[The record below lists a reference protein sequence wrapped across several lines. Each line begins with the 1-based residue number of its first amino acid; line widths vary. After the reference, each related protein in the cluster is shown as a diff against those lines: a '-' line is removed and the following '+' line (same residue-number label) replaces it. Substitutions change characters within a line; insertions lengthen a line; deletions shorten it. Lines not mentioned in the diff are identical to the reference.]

1 MGPGDCTR
9 RRFIRGIALSGLG
22 LASGV
27 SSLSCLAGGSPA
39 RVRTAS
45 KTAGATSTA
54 TNPPTPME
62 NPLVSGAELG
72 RAFKAGKT
80 DPVSALEFYLARAAS
95 SESVFITLT
104 PDRARAEAKAAAE
117 RWRRGQP
124 LGPLDGVPIAWKDL
138 FDVKGT
144 ITTAGAAL
152 FANHPPATA
161 DAKLVEMAAK
171 AGLVCIGKTNTVEFA
186 YSGIGINPHFGTPH
200 NPHDKHVARVP
211 GGSSSGSAVAVAAG
225 AVPFAMGTDT
235 AGSVRVPAAFNGLV
249 GFKSSSRRYSRD
261 GVFPL
266 SRTLDSIGPLTHSV
280 EDCIL
285 LDAVFRGQN
294 APQRLLPADLAQR
307 RFVVDDVVLRDSRI
321 EASVR
326 ANLERAVDGLG
337 RRGARVEN
345 RRVSTLHEVFSL
357 IERFGWL
364 AAPEAMA
371 IHETLL
377 ASKDA
382 ERMDPRVRKR
392 LEGARNFRASDY
404 VNLLWARENL
414 IPRVR
419 QELNGAVL
427 VLPTVG
433 HVAPELAPLEK
444 DMDLFFK
451 TNLATLRLTMVGSF
465 LDMPGVTLPT
475 GVDSSGM
482 PTSLLLSVPS
492 GEDERLL
499 PIALAA
505 GSPLNLE
512 SDGDTKG
519 VGAYSSR
526 KNASSAASSSVESK
540 QKC

>member
-1 MGPGDCTR
+1 
-9 RRFIRGIALSGLG
+9 
-22 LASGV
+22 
-27 SSLSCLAGGSPA
+27 
-39 RVRTAS
+39 
-45 KTAGATSTA
+45 
-54 TNPPTPME
+54 ME

-80 DPVSALEFYLARAAS
+80 DPVAALEFYLARAAS

-104 PDRARAEAKAAAE
+104 PERARSEAKAAAE

-138 FDVKGT
+138 YDVKGT
-144 ITTAGAAL
+144 ITTAGAAV

-161 DAKLVEMAAK
+161 DAKLVEIAAK

-186 YSGIGINPHFGTPH
+186 YSGIGINPHFGTPR
-200 NPHDKHVARVP
+200 NPYDKHVARVP

-225 AVPFAMGTDT
+225 LVPFAMGTDT

-249 GFKSSSRRYSRD
+249 GFKSSSHHYSRD

-285 LDAVFRGQN
+285 LDALFGGKN
-294 APQRLLPADLAQR
+294 GPSRLLPADLAQQ
-307 RFVVDDVVLRDSRI
+307 RFVVDDVILRDARI
-321 EASVR
+321 EAGVR
-326 ANLERAVDGLG
+326 ANLERAVDGLR

-345 RRVSTLHEVFSL
+345 RRVNALHEVFML

-364 AAPEAMA
+364 AAPEAVA

-414 IPRVR
+414 IPRIR

-433 HVAPELAPLEK
+433 HVAPELAPLER

-465 LDMPGVTLPT
+465 LDMPGVALPT
-475 GVDSSGM
+475 GVDPTGM

-499 PIALAA
+499 AIALAA
-505 GSPLNLE
+505 SEP
-512 SDGDTKG
+512 S
-519 VGAYSSR
+519 
-526 KNASSAASSSVESK
+526 
-540 QKC
+540 